1 MKKLYNKYLEM
12 LEPIPSFLEKYL
24 NVPSLVR
31 LKNIG
36 YFCGMDYASKDI
48 YDFKED
54 ISRFVNIEITFV
66 VSSKRQLTIKYSFS
80 SFLT

>member
-54 ISRFVNIEITFV
+54 ISRFDH
-66 VSSKRQLTIKYSFS
+66 SLTVALFI
-80 SFLT
+80 